1 MFHVKQRKITVTT
14 PMTPEAFQAQTSVSR
29 ETLDRLSAYADVL
42 RKWQP
47 KINLV
52 GPSTMGDIWCRHMLD
67 SAQLWPLL
75 PPTATTLID
84 FGSGAGFPGLV
95 LAIMGVPQVHLVES
109 DQRKCA
115 FLREAARITG
125 TAVTIHAKR
134 IEAIVPFPVD
144 VVSSRALAALPQLLE
159 FATPFLAPHTVCLF
173 PKGQNVEAELTHLHK
188 IWTLRVDRQP
198 SLTDADAT
206 ILRLSEVRREQPA
219 DIR

>member
-1 MFHVKQRKITVTT
+1 
-14 PMTPEAFQAQTSVSR
+14 MTPEAFQAQTSVSR
-29 ETLDRLSAYADVL
+29 ETVDRLSAYADL
-42 RKWQP
+42 LKKWQP

-52 GPSTMGDIWCRHMLD
+52 GPSTMADVWRRHFLD

-75 PPTATTLID
+75 PDGARTLID

-95 LAIMGVPQVHLVES
+95 LAVMGVPEVHLVES

-115 FLREAARITG
+115 FLREAARVTG
-125 TAVTIHAKR
+125 ASVTVHSRR
-134 IEAIVPFPVD
+134 IEAIAPFPVD

-159 FATPFLAPHTVCLF
+159 FAEPFLAPHTVCLF
-173 PKGQNVEAELTHLHK
+173 PKGQNVEAELTQLHK

-198 SLTDADAT
+198 SLTDTDAT
-206 ILRLSEVRREQPA
+206 LLRLSEVRREPSA

>member
-1 MFHVKQRKITVTT
+1 
-14 PMTPEAFQAQTSVSR
+14 MTSEAFQAQTTVSR
-29 ETLDRLSAYADVL
+29 ETVDRLTAYADL
-42 RKWQP
+42 LCKWQP

-52 GPSTMGDIWCRHMLD
+52 GPSTMGDVWRRHFLD

-75 PPTATTLID
+75 PAGAKTLID

-95 LAIMGVPQVHLVES
+95 LAIMGVPDVHLVES

-115 FLREAARITG
+115 FMREAARAAG
-125 TAVTIHAKR
+125 VSVTIHNKR
-134 IEAIVPFPVD
+134 IEAITAFPVD

-159 FATPFLAPHTVCLF
+159 FAAPFLAPHTVCLF
-173 PKGQNVEAELTHLHK
+173 PKGQNVEAELTDLNK
-188 IWTLRVDRQP
+188 IWTLRMDRQP

-219 DIR
+219 DNV

>member
-1 MFHVKQRKITVTT
+1 MKQTDPIVTA
-14 PMTPEAFQAQTSVSR
+14 PLTPEAFQAQTAVSR
-29 ETLDRLSAYADVL
+29 ETVDRLTAYADLL

-52 GPSTMGDIWCRHMLD
+52 GPSTMDDLWRRHFLD

-75 PPTATTLID
+75 PAETKTLID

-95 LAIMGVPQVHLVES
+95 LAVMGVPEVHLVES

-115 FLREAARITG
+115 FMREAARATG
-125 TAVTIHAKR
+125 VSVTIHNKR
-134 IEAIVPFPVD
+134 IEAIAPFPVD

-159 FATPFLAPHTVCLF
+159 FAAPFLAPHTTCLF
-173 PKGQNVEAELTHLHK
+173 PKGQNVEAELTHLNK

-219 DIR
+219 DTR